1 MSEYTLVIR
10 IPQAGN
16 KEISYSINLNG
27 LHESYPEDYFRQET
41 PRFNI
46 SQTIEKQSARKID
59 AANLSVIIA
68 NWISDIKLGRHRTIV
83 TLDLPLDATIGLES
97 VVTPN
102 QTIAAPAKQPSKQ
115 PLTPPSSVV
124 KPAKTPN
131 TVIQNTTKINP
142 AETPVETPVET
153 QKKSSPDIRTDS
165 NKADF

>member
-46 SQTIEKQSARKID
+46 SQTIEKQSARKIE
-59 AANLSVIIA
+59 AANLSMIIA

-83 TLDLPLDATIGLES
+83 TLDLPLDSAIGLES
-97 VVTPN
+97 VVPPI

-115 PLTPPSSVV
+115 PLTPPKSVV
-124 KPAKTPN
+124 NPVKTPN
-131 TVIQNTTKINP
+131 PVIQNTTKINP
-142 AETPVETPVET
+142 AETPVET
-153 QKKSSPDIRTDS
+153 QKKSSSDIRTDS